1 MPETIIFLKV
11 DSGGMKTRVLAG
23 AVNSIDKNRP
33 FLYFENNNWLSSP
46 AIKQIYL
53 WPISPIGLLFCI
65 TDQII
70 IECFRKIFF
79 QHRCSLICFVFLS
92 VEFRCLLFALGCRPR
107 PLDAR

>member
-1 MPETIIFLKV
+1 MTAKENSSCLGTSLDELNARNYHLFKL
-11 DSGGMKTRVLAG
+11 DSRGMKTRVLAG

-46 AIKQIYL
+46 VTIKQIYL

-65 TDQII
+65 TGQII

-92 VEFRCLLFALGCRPR
+92 C
-107 PLDAR
+107 